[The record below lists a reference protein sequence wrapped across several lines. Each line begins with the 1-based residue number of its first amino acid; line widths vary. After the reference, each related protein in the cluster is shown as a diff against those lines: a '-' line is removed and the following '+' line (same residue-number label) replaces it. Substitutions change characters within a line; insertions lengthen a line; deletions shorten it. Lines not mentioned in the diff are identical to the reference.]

1 MIYNIQII
9 LSSENGQALVPKIQN
24 PAPNKSQQV
33 QKPNYSTKRTGS
45 DTIIL

>member
-1 MIYNIQII
+1 MEVKYDIQII

-33 QKPNYSTKRTGS
+33 KNPIIVQKGLGLT
-45 DTIIL
+45 L